1 MKLRDELSDKVNSHF
16 DKIGANTKDVFNYGF
31 DACEARYKPMI
42 EKLESALKA
51 TKHDYWF
58 MISLIE
64 RTTDDKYLK
73 DAVSDCVYR
82 MKFRQ
87 PMFDYALAELAEF
100 KNKMNGGE

>member
-1 MKLRDELSDKVNSHF
+1 MKIRNKIINEIAENNFSH
-16 DKIGANTKDVFNYGF
+16 ITTNIAAGF
-31 DACEARYKPMI
+31 DACESHYKPML

-64 RTTDDKYLK
+64 RTTDDKFLK
-73 DAVSDCVYR
+73 DVVSDCVYR

-87 PMFDYALAELAEF
+87 SMFDYALAELEEF
-100 KNKMNGGE
+100 RNKMNGDEK